1 MISSESLKGKVRNI
15 AKEKNL
21 SSQEILQMFFFERF
35 LERLSNS
42 RYRYNFVIK
51 GGLLISSM
59 IGIDNRTTMDMDATV
74 KGIPL
79 QEDRIKE
86 IIASI
91 ISIDIDDGIIF
102 EITDINHIREED
114 EYENFRIHLT
124 ANFGKMKNAM
134 KLDIT
139 TGDEIIPREIEYF
152 YPCMFEK
159 TSIKILAYPLE
170 TILAEKYE
178 TIIKRNIA
186 TTRMRD
192 YYDLYSLYHLRKDG
206 IDFEVLKQAILAT
219 AAKRESLTF
228 IKDAREII
236 EDIRIDSYLNDLWQ
250 VYLTDSPYAEQ
261 LNFLDTVEVVAI
273 IADKIRD

>member
-21 SSQEILQMFFFERF
+21 SSQEVLQMFFFERF

-42 RYRYNFVIK
+42 DYKFNFIIK

-59 IGIDNRTTMDMDATV
+59 IGIDNRSTMDMDTTV

-86 IIASI
+86 IVAGIV
-91 ISIDIDDGIIF
+91 SIDVHDGIVF
-102 EITDINHIREED
+102 EITGINHIREED
-114 EYENFRIHLT
+114 EYENFRIHLI
-124 ANFGKMKNAM
+124 AHFGKIKNAM

-139 TGDEIIPREIEYF
+139 TGDEIIPREIEYS
-152 YPCMFEK
+152 YHSMFEK
-159 TSIKILAYPLE
+159 TIIRILAYPLE

-192 YYDLYSLYHLRKDG
+192 YYDLYSLYHLRKDE
-206 IDFEVLKQAILAT
+206 IDFEVLKQAIFAT
-219 AAKRESLTF
+219 AAKRESLSF
-228 IKDAREII
+228 IEEAKEII

-250 VYLTDSPYAEQ
+250 VYLKDNPYIGQ
-261 LNFLDTVEVVAI
+261 LKFIDAVAVVNI
-273 IADKIRD
+273 IAEKIRD